1 MYCLFETLALT
12 ILDFVSSYKLFSL
25 FENTNKLIPP
35 LEIARGLTFVIQS
48 DNKSAQNLF
57 AWKLFPT
64 NKIPRTE
71 LKGNRLLQIYVIL
84 SMLSVK

>member
-25 FENTNKLIPP
+25 FENTNKLISP
-35 LEIARGLTFVIQS
+35 LEIARGLASVSQS

-57 AWKLFPT
+57 AWKLLT
-64 NKIPRTE
+64 LKIG
-71 LKGNRLLQIYVIL
+71 KG
-84 SMLSVK
+84 

>member
-1 MYCLFETLALT
+1 
-12 ILDFVSSYKLFSL
+12 LFSL
-25 FENTNKLIPP
+25 FENTNKFISP
-35 LEIARGLTFVIQS
+35 LEIARELASMSQS

-64 NKIPRTE
+64 NRIPRTE

-84 SMLSVK
+84 SMLSIK